1 MDYDGNAFKNNE
13 LEHTNFIST
22 HFIDIPVLIIF
33 NVAEC
38 STIIHFVWA
47 SFR

>member
-1 MDYDGNAFKNNE
+1 MDYDGNAFKKNE

-33 NVAEC
+33 DVAEC
-38 STIIHFVWA
+38 STIIHFV
-47 SFR
+47 